1 VFDFASPAARPPSRF
16 LSVSAILHCAVAIL
30 LLTLH
35 FAPAI
40 RAMPIQGRVTLLAPT
55 PAIRPAT
62 APKPPIA
69 KIKPAAMVEA
79 RPAQV
84 PAPPSVAREFHAP
97 VAPARPVPSKVTLA
111 AIPAVPETPH
121 IDLPRFELPAI
132 EHAAPRVLKTDN
144 FSDTKI
150 DAPVS
155 VAKVAA
161 KSAGFDAMEKSSP
174 VAPARSSSTSTGSF
188 GSASSGTAAASEHRT
203 ISRSTFGDVQ
213 VAANVPL
220 ARKPETTATTAVE
233 ILFKPHPVYTA
244 EARSLQIEG
253 EVLLEIQFAA
263 SGELR
268 IIRVVHGLGHGL
280 DESATDAARQIRFRP
295 ALHASVPV
303 DSTAIVHIQFQLAY

>member
-1 VFDFASPAARPPSRF
+1 VFDFASPAARPPSRS
-16 LSVSAILHCAVAIL
+16 LSVSAIFHCAVAIL

-40 RAMPIQGRVTLLAPT
+40 RAMPIQGHVTVLAPT
-55 PAIRPAT
+55 PAIRQAP

-69 KIKPAAMVEA
+69 KIEPVAMVEA
-79 RPAQV
+79 S
-84 PAPPSVAREFHAP
+84 PAPAAAPPPVAREFHAP
-97 VAPARPVPSKVTLA
+97 VAAPRPVPSKVTLA
-111 AIPAVPETPH
+111 AIPPVLETPH
-121 IDLPRFELPAI
+121 LDLPRFELPPI

-161 KSAGFDAMEKSSP
+161 QPAGFGAMEKLST

-188 GSASSGTAAASEHRT
+188 GSASSGTAAVSEHRP

-213 VAANVPL
+213 IAANAPM
-220 ARKPETTATTAVE
+220 ARKTETAATTAVE

-244 EARSLQIEG
+244 EARGLQIEG

-268 IIRVVHGLGHGL
+268 IIRVVRGLGHGL
-280 DESATDAARQIRFRP
+280 DESATDAARHIRFRP